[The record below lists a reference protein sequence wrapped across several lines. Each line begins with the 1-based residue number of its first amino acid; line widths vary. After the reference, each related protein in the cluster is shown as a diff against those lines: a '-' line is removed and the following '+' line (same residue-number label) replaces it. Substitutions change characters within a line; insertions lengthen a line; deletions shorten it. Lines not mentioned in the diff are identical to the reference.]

1 MPDDLTTDG
10 TARAG
15 GHGRARDT
23 AATEAMISDHERWL
37 EGRGGRRATGAGLS
51 LAGADLRGADLRR
64 ADLSGQSLRGANLR
78 GARLGRTVLAGADLS
93 HANLTWA
100 ALGEADLRG
109 AMLVNARLA
118 EANLSGADL
127 RRAVL
132 RQADLTGAH
141 LAGARL
147 GGADLIG
154 TNLLGTTW
162 GDGPPDEEVAGYQG
176 PVLAMTDLRGA
187 DLSGFDLRGADLTG
201 ADLSEA
207 DLRGADLRGARLFRA
222 TLTGALLEDALLE
235 GADFEGSDMRGSG
248 GADGGAARGHRE
260 REGGIRPPVV
270 LAAAIALA
278 IGVGG
283 ALGIPALLGGDDPVP
298 SSALEYRP
306 SSSRTV
312 AAARQAEA
320 DAAAVTLRAV
330 GTGSWVEV
338 RAHDE
343 NGDVLFRGL
352 LDAGARKRWDDPG
365 TLWMRVGAPTG
376 LRVTTDGTEHALA
389 GTTGDFLV
397 GRAGITRL

>member
-10 TARAG
+10 TASAG
-15 GHGRARDT
+15 RRARD
-23 AATEAMISDHERWL
+23 AAAAAMVHQHGLWL
-37 EGRGGRRATGAGLS
+37 EGRGGRRATGAGAT
-51 LAGADLRGADLRR
+51 LAGADLRDADLRR

-78 GARLGRTVLAGADLS
+78 GARLGRAALAGADLS
-93 HANLTWA
+93 HANMTWA

-162 GDGPPDEEVAGYQG
+162 GEGPPDEGADPGEEG

-201 ADLSEA
+201 ADLTDA
-207 DLRGADLRGARLFRA
+207 DLRGADLRGARMFRA
-222 TLTGALLEDALLE
+222 TLTGALLEGARLD

-248 GADGGAARGHRE
+248 LGIAEGAAARPGRE
-260 REGGIRPPVV
+260 GGGIRPQIV
-270 LAAAIALA
+270 LAAALALA

-283 ALGIPALLGGDDPVP
+283 ALAIPAVIGGDDESRP
-298 SSALEYRP
+298 SAALEYRP
-306 SSSRTV
+306 TGGQASAV
-312 AAARQAEA
+312 AEQAEA
-320 DAAAVTLRAV
+320 DAATVTLRAV

-338 RAHDE
+338 RARDASGE
-343 NGDVLFRGL
+343 VIFRGL
-352 LDAGARKRWDDPG
+352 LDPGDRKRFSDPG

-376 LRVTTDGTEHALA
+376 LRVTSGGTERAL
-389 GTTGDFLV
+389 GGETGDFLV
-397 GRAGITRL
+397 ARAGVSRL